1 MAKTKTKLVGSISK
15 ASGSVS
21 LKGTDETSA
30 AVKAQ
35 MAANAAQAQLKQQ
48 QSIANGQTLA
58 TATDNPLVV
67 QATKIDPYQSAYND
81 KISALADKI
90 ANREQFQYDFNT
102 DPLYQNYKDQYQ
114 RQATL
119 GQESAM
125 ANAAALSGGYGNSYA
140 ATAGNLAYQENMA
153 HLNDVIPQLY
163 QMAYD
168 KYNTDLANQRAD
180 LDMWRNLDSDDY
192 SKYRDTVSDTQWNDQ
207 FKSNNYYQATDM
219 ANTQKQRGIDNKLNS
234 DTLTE
239 TIRHNKAG
247 EKIDTKSLKETIRHN
262 KAGEKID
269 LKALKKGSAGGSS
282 GGGGGGYYR
291 GSGTN
296 QKSIPQ
302 KYYNKIW
309 SAVAKYQGGNGPQ
322 GEIANN
328 VLKGL
333 RKKYGLTS
341 SKYDAAFDRIY
352 NGRLGFNDKDQN
364 REYNKKVYNSK
375 GAKYQTREQ
384 AMKAGASK
392 KTVTYEQYLSYC
404 QSGNKNYT
412 KYSSYTKYL
421 AAMVKKGKK

>member
-1 MAKTKTKLVGSISK
+1 MAKKKTSGLSGGMKMSGGGVTIVTPEGK
-15 ASGSVS
+15 A
-21 LKGTDETSA
+21 LEKQE
-30 AVKAQ
+30 
-35 MAANAAQAQLKQQ
+35 KQQ
-48 QSIANGQTLA
+48 KAVQTAQSTANGQALA

-192 SKYRDTVSDTQWNDQ
+192 SKYRDTVSNTQWNDQ

-219 ANTQKQRGIDNKLNS
+219 ANTQKQRGIDNTLNEKQ
-234 DTLTE
+234 LKE
-239 TIRHNKAG
+239 QIRSNKAG
-247 EKIDTKSLKETIRHN
+247 EKLANKQFKWEQKKWKKEFALSK
-262 KAGEKID
+262 KAN
-269 LKALKKGSAGGSS
+269 AGGSS
-282 GGGGGGYYR
+282 GGGGGRYYR

-296 QKSIPQ
+296 QNSIPQ

-392 KTVTYEQYLSYC
+392 NTATYEQYLSYC

-412 KYSSYTKYL
+412 KYSSYSKYL

>member
-1 MAKTKTKLVGSISK
+1 MAKKKSSGLSGGMKMSGGGVTIVTPEGK
-15 ASGSVS
+15 A
-21 LKGTDETSA
+21 LEKQEKQQK
-30 AVKAQ
+30 AVQ
-35 MAANAAQAQLKQQ
+35 TAQAQ
-48 QSIANGQTLA
+48 AAGQAPVTY
-58 TATDNPLVV
+58 TNQYVTQ
-67 QATKIDPYQSAYND
+67 QATKVDPYQSAYND
-81 KISALADKI
+81 IIKQRAEQI
-90 ANREQFQYDFNT
+90 ANRDPFSYNFNE

-125 ANAAALSGGYGNSYA
+125 ANAAALSGGYGSSYA
-140 ATAGNLAYQENMA
+140 TTAGNLAYQENMA
-153 HLNDVIPQLY
+153 QLNNVIPQLY

-180 LDMWRNLDSDDY
+180 LEMYQNMDNTEYGRYIDQLN
-192 SKYRDTVSDTQWNDQ
+192 DTRWGDQ
-207 FKSNNYYQATDM
+207 FRADQYNTGMNYASTEH
-219 ANTQKQRGIDNKLNS
+219 QRGIDNKLNEKQ
-234 DTLTE
+234 LAE
-239 TIRHNKAG
+239 QIRSNKAG
-247 EKIDTKSLKETIRHN
+247 EKLANKQFKWEQKKWKKEFALSK
-262 KAGEKID
+262 KAN
-269 LKALKKGSAGGSS
+269 AGGSS
-282 GGGGGGYYR
+282 GGGGGRYYR

-296 QKSIPQ
+296 QNSIPQ

-392 KTVTYEQYLSYC
+392 NTVTYEQYLSYC

-412 KYSSYTKYL
+412 KYSSYSKYL